1 VDLHALEQDWRS
13 TSTSVPVFAAE
24 GEYRDS
30 VSHVSSYNVTVGNA
44 TVRVKTL
51 QEVQAVVMEHVT
63 SLLAQDPEA
72 AAEGAMMAKRA
83 FSVGTV
89 QHALDAN
96 GSWRT
101 NVTVCGEPVLV
112 VVVKR
117 RLWRW

>member
-1 VDLHALEQDWRS
+1 MS
-13 TSTSVPVFAAE
+13 
-24 GEYRDS
+24 GYK
-30 VSHVSSYNVTVGNA
+30 VSVGNA

-51 QEVQAVVMEHVT
+51 REVQSVVMERLT

-72 AAEGAMMAKRA
+72 AAEGAMMANRA

-89 QHALDAN
+89 EHALDTH

-101 NVTVCGEPVLV
+101 SVSVCGESVPV

-117 RLWRW
+117 RLLR